1 MSDIITLVSQ
11 ECHHRDGQYFRP
23 LQKQAQ
29 PNPSQRMNDPGVG
42 IAIPAVGLQDGNTDG
57 NTDSSNGEDTSL
69 GFSFQA
75 PENYRKAE
83 ANSVSNAAIHAVLDA
98 PQALENEGRSVE
110 LAGQLAPTTLS
121 DNPPPFALPAGP
133 PEQTLLVNTQAQTTE
148 SVLTIILAGFD
159 QSVLDNP
166 TSYLEIIPVGLPFT
180 CEHLV
185 SGLINAQ
192 CRPGRILQHLIA
204 QGRASTIRFGAS
216 RHALDVA
223 EHSPDE
229 YFSYQRGFREHGDL
243 AAILNTTSGHTG
255 IEPCGTGLNFPSCVE
270 VYDHARNMDS
280 TLPDDVPLYSV
291 YFYIDQQYL
300 DQHFP
305 DETDIITAIQS
316 RQEQLQSSAST
327 SRSRSTRN
335 RPLPLNLWLFRFR
348 QLKNILSHFGIPV
361 NSPVG
366 TLELRVQGHL
376 PQSVGSRVQ
385 GRSARV
391 KYEDIYEWAGVER
404 STAAN
409 IRPIYLQLEAAYRAN
424 HPVNRAHIF
433 VSLPEA
439 QQHLIKL
446 AGSIIEGK
454 FFVGIEDELDAD
466 EQLPW
471 VTMKRETCV
480 EELRVF
486 HKTSGQFLSDA
497 VSGS

>member
-1 MSDIITLVSQ
+1 MLCGSQ
-11 ECHHRDGQYFRP
+11 
-23 LQKQAQ
+23 
-29 PNPSQRMNDPGVG
+29 
-42 IAIPAVGLQDGNTDG
+42 
-57 NTDSSNGEDTSL
+57 
-69 GFSFQA
+69 FQA

-291 YFYIDQQYL
+291 YFYIDQMVNPL
-300 DQHFP
+300 L
-305 DETDIITAIQS
+305 S
-316 RQEQLQSSAST
+316 SSA
-327 SRSRSTRN
+327 RA
-335 RPLPLNLWLFRFR
+335 
-348 QLKNILSHFGIPV
+348 IPV
-361 NSPVG
+361 PVP
-366 TLELRVQGHL
+366 V
-376 PQSVGSRVQ
+376 PAPVMD
-385 GRSARV
+385 A
-391 KYEDIYEWAGVER
+391 VER
-404 STAAN
+404 
-409 IRPIYLQLEAAYRAN
+409 IKAAYAN
-424 HPVNRAHIF
+424 VYRTTFDNRDPQAF
-433 VSLPEA
+433 VPR
-439 QQHLIKL
+439 
-446 AGSIIEGK
+446 
-454 FFVGIEDELDAD
+454 
-466 EQLPW
+466 P
-471 VTMKRETCV
+471 
-480 EELRVF
+480 
-486 HKTSGQFLSDA
+486 
-497 VSGS
+497 